1 MSKIGKN
8 PVTIPSWVQ
17 VTYADNVVTVVG
29 PKGTLTQDIHPSVSV
44 VVEDDKVILATDH
57 EDNWKFWGLSRALIA
72 NMIVGVT
79 DGYEKKLLVIWVW
92 YNAQVQGNKLV
103 LSLWYSHKIEY
114 DLPEGIQATCEQDQ
128 KWNAIIA
135 IAGIH
140 KQMVGQV
147 AAEIRSFRKP
157 EPYKGKWVRYFDEPV
172 RIKPGKAAAK

>member
-1 MSKIGKN
+1 
-8 PVTIPSWVQ
+8 
-17 VTYADNVVTVVG
+17 
-29 PKGTLTQDIHPSVSV
+29 
-44 VVEDDKVILATDH
+44 
-57 EDNWKFWGLSRALIA
+57 
-72 NMIVGVT
+72 MIVGVT